1 MATNTTVLI
10 VAAAVAVLLLVVM
23 AAVVVYK
30 TRTSQRH
37 VKGDTIRDQ
46 AEKNALRIRHQEA
59 LADEYAVKAHAAQ
72 VEVDIKTA
80 RAWRLQR
87 QAAVYR
93 SEAITSRVRL
103 NEQINPGDQLYAAPP
118 PTAETPRL
126 AG

>member
-10 VAAAVAVLLLVVM
+10 IVAALGALVLAGMLAGVM
-23 AAVVVYK
+23 YK

-80 RAWRLQR
+80 RACRLHR
-87 QAAVYR
+87 QAAVHR
-93 SEAITSRVRL
+93 SEATISRAQL
-103 NEQINPGDQLYAAPP
+103 NEQSSRADKLKAAAH
-118 PTAETPRL
+118 TSEMPRL
-126 AG
+126 PG